1 MSDARDG
8 EDAAV
13 ALATA
18 RASRRKRGA
27 STGHGSGIPKRL
39 AARKRRGARATAGSR
54 ASDDAASSHAFFADE
69 ADVPAGLKETSSKGS
84 PKESSRGVGIIAN
97 ERSLL

>member
-1 MSDARDG
+1 MRRRGGVGDREGEEEARG
-8 EDAAV
+8 LHRPRV
-13 ALATA
+13 
-18 RASRRKRGA
+18 RN
-27 STGHGSGIPKRL
+27 PKRL